1 MKKNTDFNEFLKQ
14 LEDALDNIMKEI
26 DDVDIPEDKPVNINI
41 SINLFPLM
49 ISGDGEIR
57 VQKPSKTPIDILETD
72 EKVHA
77 IIGIPGMELKNVK
90 LTGSGRLLEITANNA
105 EKSVIDSIEL
115 PARVNKTGMKAALK
129 NGILEIVFNK
139 SKKASKSVKSQ

>member
-1 MKKNTDFNEFLKQ
+1 MKKRTDLEEFLKQ
-14 LEDALDNIMKEI
+14 LEEALDNFMQEI
-26 DDVDIPEDKPVNINI
+26 DDVDIPDNIPVNVNI

-49 ISGDGEIR
+49 IPGDRNIG
-57 VQKPSKTPIDILETD
+57 VHKTPVDILETD

-90 LTGSGRLLEITANNA
+90 LTGSGRLLEIIADNP

-139 SKKASKSVKSQ
+139 SKKAGKSVKSQ

>member
-1 MKKNTDFNEFLKQ
+1 MKKNTDFDEFLKQ
-14 LEDALDNIMKEI
+14 LEDALDNIMQEI
-26 DDVDIPEDKPVNINI
+26 DETNIPEDKPVNINI

-49 ISGDGEIR
+49 IPGDGEIR
-57 VQKPSKTPIDILETD
+57 VQKPAKTPVDILETD

-139 SKKASKSVKSQ
+139 SKKAGKSVKSQ

>member
-1 MKKNTDFNEFLKQ
+1 MKNRTDFDEFLKQ
-14 LEDALDNIMKEI
+14 LEDALDNIMQEI
-26 DDVDIPEDKPVNINI
+26 DDSDIPGDKPVNINI

-49 ISGDGEIR
+49 IPGDGDIC
-57 VQKPSKTPIDILETD
+57 VQKPAKTPVDILETD

-90 LTGSGRLLEITANNA
+90 LTSSGRLLEITANNP

-115 PARVNKTGMKAALK
+115 PARVNKTGMKGALK

-139 SKKASKSVKSQ
+139 SKKTGKSVKSQ

>member
-1 MKKNTDFNEFLKQ
+1 MKKSLDFDEFLKQ
-14 LEDALDNIMKEI
+14 LEKALDNIIQEI
-26 DDVDIPEDKPVNINI
+26 EEADIPEDKPVNINI

-49 ISGDGEIR
+49 IPGDRNIG
-57 VQKPSKTPIDILETD
+57 VHKTPVDILETD

-90 LTGSGRLLEITANNA
+90 LTGSGRLLEIIADNP

-139 SKKASKSVKSQ
+139 SKKGR

>member
-1 MKKNTDFNEFLKQ
+1 MKKRTDFDEFLKQ
-14 LEDALDNIMKEI
+14 LEEALDNFMQEI
-26 DDVDIPEDKPVNINI
+26 DESDIPENIPVNINI

-49 ISGDGEIR
+49 VPGDGNIGFR
-57 VQKPSKTPIDILETD
+57 KPAKTPVDILETD

-90 LTGSGRLLEITANNA
+90 LAGSGRLLEITANNP

-139 SKKASKSVKSQ
+139 SKKAGKSVKSQ

>member
-1 MKKNTDFNEFLKQ
+1 MKKSLDFDEFLKQ
-14 LEDALDNIMKEI
+14 LEKALDNIIQEI
-26 DDVDIPEDKPVNINI
+26 EEADIPEDKPVNINI

-49 ISGDGEIR
+49 VPGDGNIGFR
-57 VQKPSKTPIDILETD
+57 KLAKTPVDILETD

-90 LTGSGRLLEITANNA
+90 LTGSGRLLEIIADNP

-139 SKKASKSVKSQ
+139 SKKAGKSVKSQ

>member
-1 MKKNTDFNEFLKQ
+1 MKKRMDFDEFLKQ
-14 LEDALDNIMKEI
+14 LEEALDNFMEEI
-26 DDVDIPEDKPVNINI
+26 DDADIPENLPVNINI

-49 ISGDGEIR
+49 VPGDENIGF
-57 VQKPSKTPIDILETD
+57 QKHTKTPVDILETD

-90 LTGSGRLLEITANNA
+90 LTGSGRLLEIIADNP

-139 SKKASKSVKSQ
+139 SKKGR

>member
-1 MKKNTDFNEFLKQ
+1 MKKITDFDEFLKQ
-14 LEDALDNIMKEI
+14 LEDALDNIMQEI
-26 DDVDIPEDKPVNINI
+26 DEADIPGDKPVNISI

-49 ISGDGEIR
+49 IPGDGNIGVR
-57 VQKPSKTPIDILETD
+57 KPQKTPVDILETE

-90 LTGSGRLLEITANNA
+90 LAGSGRLLEITANNA

-139 SKKASKSVKSQ
+139 SKKAGKSVKSQ

>member
-1 MKKNTDFNEFLKQ
+1 MKKRTDFDEFLKQ
-14 LEDALDNIMKEI
+14 LEEALDNFMQEI
-26 DDVDIPEDKPVNINI
+26 DESDIPENIPVNINI

-49 ISGDGEIR
+49 VPGDGNIGF
-57 VQKPSKTPIDILETD
+57 QKPMKTPVDILETD

-90 LTGSGRLLEITANNA
+90 LTGSGRLLEITANNP
-105 EKSVIDSIEL
+105 EKSLIDSIEL

-139 SKKASKSVKSQ
+139 SKKASR

>member
-1 MKKNTDFNEFLKQ
+1 MKKDTDFNEFLKQ